1 MTKKYQTERC
11 KAILNKYPL
20 NHFLNREEKIFLIE
34 VFKNHPNWIEKRGV
48 GGRRI
53 FIGQDNYKHRCFF
66 IERMD
71 NTVVDISY
79 LTAIAGKNKSDLE
92 RIKIACRTA
101 ILPEILD
108 FRNKNVIFGVTKC
121 AISGEVLTKENI
133 NIDHYQ
139 LKFSEMFELWIKKQ
153 NKKEL
158 VKNIQVQDQTSS
170 FTNNEILNDF
180 ISFHNLNCKLRAVT
194 KHVNQNILR

>member
-1 MTKKYQTERC
+1 MTKKYQKDQC
-11 KAILNKYPL
+11 KLILNKYAL
-20 NHFLNREEKIFLIE
+20 NHTIIEERDFLVN
-34 VFKNHPNWIEKRGV
+34 VFKNHPNWQEKRGQ
-48 GGRRI
+48 GGKRI

-66 IERMD
+66 IERID

-79 LTAIAGKNKSDLE
+79 LTAIAGNSKSDLE

-101 ILPEILD
+101 ILPEIID

-121 AISGEVLTKENI
+121 AISDEILTKENI
-133 NIDHYQ
+133 NIDHYD
-139 LKFSEMFELWIKKQ
+139 LKFSEMFELWIKRY
-153 NKKEL
+153 NPKEL
-158 VKNIQVQDQTSS
+158 VKNIMVQEQTSI
-170 FTNNEILNDF
+170 FINNEILNDF

>member
-1 MTKKYQTERC
+1 MTKKYQKDQC
-11 KAILNKYPL
+11 KTILNKYAL
-20 NHFLNREEKIFLIE
+20 NHTIIEERDFLVN
-34 VFKNHPNWIEKRGV
+34 VFKNHPNWLEKRGK

-66 IERMD
+66 IERID

-79 LTAIAGKNKSDLE
+79 LTAIAGNNKSDLE

-108 FRNKNVIFGVTKC
+108 YRNKNVIFGVTKC
-121 AISGEVLTKENI
+121 AISNEILTKENI
-133 NIDHYQ
+133 NIDHYE
-139 LKFSEMFELWIKKQ
+139 LKFSEMFDLWIKKYIP
-153 NKKEL
+153 KEL

-170 FTNNEILNDF
+170 FTNDIILNDF

-194 KHVNQNILR
+194 KHVNQIVLR

>member
-1 MTKKYQTERC
+1 MTKKYQKDQC
-11 KAILNKYPL
+11 KAILNKYAL
-20 NHFLNREEKIFLIE
+20 NHTIIEERDFLVN
-34 VFKNHPNWIEKRGV
+34 VFKNHPNWQEKRGH
-48 GGRRI
+48 GGKRI

-66 IERMD
+66 IERID

-79 LTAIAGKNKSDLE
+79 LTAIAGNSKSDLE

-101 ILPEILD
+101 ILPEIID

-121 AISGEVLTKENI
+121 AISDEILTKENI
-133 NIDHYQ
+133 NIDHYD
-139 LKFSEMFELWIKKQ
+139 LKFSEMFELWIKRY
-153 NKKEL
+153 NPKEL
-158 VKNIQVQDQTSS
+158 VKNIMVQDQTSI
-170 FTNNEILNDF
+170 FINNEILNDF

>member
-1 MTKKYQTERC
+1 MTKKYQKDQC
-11 KAILNKYPL
+11 KTILNKYAL
-20 NHFLNREEKIFLIE
+20 NHTIIEERDFLVN
-34 VFKNHPNWIEKRGV
+34 VFKNHPNWLEKRGK

-66 IERMD
+66 IERID

-79 LTAIAGKNKSDLE
+79 LTAIAGNNKSDLE

-108 FRNKNVIFGVTKC
+108 YRNKNVIFGVTKC
-121 AISGEVLTKENI
+121 AISNEILTKENI
-133 NIDHYQ
+133 NIDHYE
-139 LKFSEMFELWIKKQ
+139 LKFSEMFDLWIKKYIP
-153 NKKEL
+153 KEL

-170 FTNNEILNDF
+170 FTNDIILNDF

>member
-1 MTKKYQTERC
+1 MTKKYQKDQC
-11 KAILNKYPL
+11 KAILNKYAL
-20 NHFLNREEKIFLIE
+20 NHTIIEERDFLVN
-34 VFKNHPNWIEKRGV
+34 VFKNHPNWQEKRGE
-48 GGRRI
+48 GGKRI

-66 IERMD
+66 IERID

-79 LTAIAGKNKSDLE
+79 LTAIAGNSKSDLE

-101 ILPEILD
+101 ILPEIID

-121 AISGEVLTKENI
+121 AISDEILTKENI
-133 NIDHYQ
+133 NIDHYD
-139 LKFSEMFELWIKKQ
+139 LKFSEMFALWIKRY
-153 NKKEL
+153 NPKEL
-158 VKNIQVQDQTSS
+158 VKNIMVQEQTSI
-170 FTNNEILNDF
+170 FINNEILNDF

>member
-1 MTKKYQTERC
+1 MTKKYQKDQC
-11 KAILNKYPL
+11 KEILNKYAL
-20 NHFLNREEKIFLIE
+20 NHTIIEEREFLVN
-34 VFKNHPNWIEKRGV
+34 VFKNHPNWLEKRGK

-66 IERMD
+66 IERID

-79 LTAIAGKNKSDLE
+79 LTAIAGNNKSDLE

-108 FRNKNVIFGVTKC
+108 YRNKNVIFGVTKC
-121 AISGEVLTKENI
+121 AISGEILTKENI
-133 NIDHYQ
+133 NIDHYE
-139 LKFSEMFELWIKKQ
+139 LKFSEMFDLWIKKYIP
-153 NKKEL
+153 KEL

-170 FTNNEILNDF
+170 FTNDIILNDF
-180 ISFHNLNCKLRAVT
+180 ISFHNINCKLRAVT
-194 KHVNQNILR
+194 KHVNQIVLR

>member
-1 MTKKYQTERC
+1 MTKKYQKDQC
-11 KAILNKYPL
+11 KEILNKYAL
-20 NHFLNREEKIFLIE
+20 NHTIIEEREFLVN
-34 VFKNHPNWIEKRGV
+34 VFKNHPNWLEKRGK

-66 IERMD
+66 IERID

-79 LTAIAGKNKSDLE
+79 LTAIAGNNKSDLE

-121 AISGEVLTKENI
+121 AISGEILTKENI
-133 NIDHYQ
+133 NIDHYE
-139 LKFSEMFELWIKKQ
+139 LKFSEMFDLWIKKYIP
-153 NKKEL
+153 KEL

-170 FTNNEILNDF
+170 FTNDIILNDF
-180 ISFHNLNCKLRAVT
+180 ISFHNINCKLRAVT
-194 KHVNQNILR
+194 KHVNQIVLR

>member
-1 MTKKYQTERC
+1 
-11 KAILNKYPL
+11 L
-20 NHFLNREEKIFLIE
+20 NHTIIEERDFLVN
-34 VFKNHPNWIEKRGV
+34 VFKNHPNWQEKRGE
-48 GGRRI
+48 GGKRI

-66 IERMD
+66 IERID

-79 LTAIAGKNKSDLE
+79 LTAIAGNSKSDLE

-101 ILPEILD
+101 ILPEIIN

-121 AISGEVLTKENI
+121 AISDEILTKENI
-133 NIDHYQ
+133 NIDHYD
-139 LKFSEMFELWIKKQ
+139 LKFSEMFELWIKRY
-153 NKKEL
+153 NPKEL
-158 VKNIQVQDQTSS
+158 IKNIQVQEQTSI
-170 FTNNEILNDF
+170 FINNEILNDF

>member
-1 MTKKYQTERC
+1 MTKKYQKDQC
-11 KAILNKYPL
+11 KAILNKYAL
-20 NHFLNREEKIFLIE
+20 NHTIIEERDFLVN
-34 VFKNHPNWIEKRGV
+34 VFKNHPNWQEKRGQ
-48 GGRRI
+48 GGKRI

-66 IERMD
+66 IERID

-79 LTAIAGKNKSDLE
+79 LTAIAGNSKSDLE

-101 ILPEILD
+101 ILPEIID

-121 AISGEVLTKENI
+121 AISDEILTKENI
-133 NIDHYQ
+133 NIDHYD
-139 LKFSEMFELWIKKQ
+139 LKFSEMFELWIKRY
-153 NKKEL
+153 NPTEL
-158 VKNIQVQDQTSS
+158 VKNIMVQEQTSI
-170 FTNNEILNDF
+170 FINNEILNDF

>member
-1 MTKKYQTERC
+1 MTKKYQKDQC
-11 KAILNKYPL
+11 KAILNKYAL
-20 NHFLNREEKIFLIE
+20 NHTIIEERDFLVN
-34 VFKNHPNWIEKRGV
+34 VFKNHPNWQEKRGH
-48 GGRRI
+48 GGKRI

-66 IERMD
+66 IERID

-79 LTAIAGKNKSDLE
+79 LTAIAGNSKSDLE

-101 ILPEILD
+101 ILPEIID

-121 AISGEVLTKENI
+121 AISDEILIKENI
-133 NIDHYQ
+133 NIDHYD
-139 LKFSEMFELWIKKQ
+139 LKFSEMFELWIKRY
-153 NKKEL
+153 NPKEL
-158 VKNIQVQDQTSS
+158 IKNIMVQEQTSI
-170 FTNNEILNDF
+170 FINNEILNDF

>member
-1 MTKKYQTERC
+1 MTKKYQKDQC
-11 KAILNKYPL
+11 KAILNKYAL
-20 NHFLNREEKIFLIE
+20 NHTIIEERDFLVN
-34 VFKNHPNWIEKRGV
+34 VFKNHPNWQEKRGH
-48 GGRRI
+48 GGKRI

-66 IERMD
+66 IERID

-79 LTAIAGKNKSDLE
+79 LTAIAGNSKSDLE

-101 ILPEILD
+101 ILPEIID

-121 AISGEVLTKENI
+121 AISDEILTKENI
-133 NIDHYQ
+133 NIDHYD
-139 LKFSEMFELWIKKQ
+139 LKFSEMFALWIKRY
-153 NKKEL
+153 NPKEL
-158 VKNIQVQDQTSS
+158 VKNIMVQEQTSI
-170 FTNNEILNDF
+170 FINNEILNDF

>member
-1 MTKKYQTERC
+1 MTKKYQKDQC
-11 KAILNKYPL
+11 KLILNKYAL
-20 NHFLNREEKIFLIE
+20 NHTIIEERDFLVN
-34 VFKNHPNWIEKRGV
+34 VFKNHPNWQEKRGH
-48 GGRRI
+48 GGKRI

-66 IERMD
+66 IERID

-79 LTAIAGKNKSDLE
+79 LTAIAGNSKSDLE

-101 ILPEILD
+101 ILPEIID

-121 AISGEVLTKENI
+121 AISDEILTKENI
-133 NIDHYQ
+133 NIDHYD
-139 LKFSEMFELWIKKQ
+139 LKFSEMFELWIKRY
-153 NKKEL
+153 NPKEL
-158 VKNIQVQDQTSS
+158 VKNIMVQEQTSI
-170 FTNNEILNDF
+170 FINNEILNDF

>member
-1 MTKKYQTERC
+1 MTKKYQKDQC
-11 KAILNKYPL
+11 KAILNKYAL
-20 NHFLNREEKIFLIE
+20 NHTIIEERDFLVN
-34 VFKNHPNWIEKRGV
+34 VFKNHPNWQEKRGH
-48 GGRRI
+48 GGKRI

-66 IERMD
+66 IERID

-79 LTAIAGKNKSDLE
+79 LTAIAGNSKSDLE

-101 ILPEILD
+101 ILPEIID

-121 AISGEVLTKENI
+121 AISDEILTKENI
-133 NIDHYQ
+133 NIDHYD
-139 LKFSEMFELWIKKQ
+139 LKFSEMFHLWIKRY
-153 NKKEL
+153 NPKEL
-158 VKNIQVQDQTSS
+158 VKNIMVQDQTSI
-170 FTNNEILNDF
+170 FINNEILNDF

>member
-1 MTKKYQTERC
+1 MTKKYQKDQC
-11 KAILNKYPL
+11 KTILNKYAL
-20 NHFLNREEKIFLIE
+20 NHTIIEERDFLVN
-34 VFKNHPNWIEKRGV
+34 VFKNHPNWLEKRGK

-66 IERMD
+66 IERID

-79 LTAIAGKNKSDLE
+79 LTAIASNNKSDLQ

-108 FRNKNVIFGVTKC
+108 YRNKNVIFGVTKC
-121 AISGEVLTKENI
+121 AISNEILTKENI
-133 NIDHYQ
+133 NIDHYE
-139 LKFSEMFELWIKKQ
+139 LKFSEMFDLWIKKYIP
-153 NKKEL
+153 KEL

-170 FTNNEILNDF
+170 FTNDIILNDF
-180 ISFHNLNCKLRAVT
+180 ISFHNINCKLRAVT
-194 KHVNQNILR
+194 KHVNQIVLR

>member
-1 MTKKYQTERC
+1 MTKKYQKDQC
-11 KAILNKYPL
+11 KEILNKYAL
-20 NHFLNREEKIFLIE
+20 NHTIIEEREFLVN
-34 VFKNHPNWIEKRGV
+34 VFKNHPNWLEKRGK

-66 IERMD
+66 IERID

-79 LTAIAGKNKSDLE
+79 LTAIAGNNKSDLE

-108 FRNKNVIFGVTKC
+108 YRNKNVIFGVTKC
-121 AISGEVLTKENI
+121 AISDEILTKENI
-133 NIDHYQ
+133 NIDHYD
-139 LKFSEMFELWIKKQ
+139 LKFSEMFDLWIKKYIS
-153 NKKEL
+153 KEL
-158 VKNIQVQDQTSS
+158 VKNIQVQDQTSR
-170 FTNNEILNDF
+170 FTNDIILNDF

-194 KHVNQNILR
+194 KHVNQIVLR

>member
-1 MTKKYQTERC
+1 MTKKYQKDQC
-11 KAILNKYPL
+11 KAILNKYAL
-20 NHFLNREEKIFLIE
+20 NHTIIEERDFLVN
-34 VFKNHPNWIEKRGV
+34 VFKNHPNWQEKRGH
-48 GGRRI
+48 GGKRI

-66 IERMD
+66 IERID

-79 LTAIAGKNKSDLE
+79 LTAIAGNSKSDLE

-101 ILPEILD
+101 ILPEIID

-121 AISGEVLTKENI
+121 AISDEILTKENI
-133 NIDHYQ
+133 NIDHYD
-139 LKFSEMFELWIKKQ
+139 LKFSEMFELWIKRY
-153 NKKEL
+153 NPKEL
-158 VKNIQVQDQTSS
+158 VKNIMVQEQTSI
-170 FTNNEILNDF
+170 FINNEILNDF

>member
-1 MTKKYQTERC
+1 MTKKYQKDQC
-11 KAILNKYPL
+11 KEILNKYAL
-20 NHFLNREEKIFLIE
+20 NHTIIEEREFLVN
-34 VFKNHPNWIEKRGV
+34 VFKNHPNWLEKRGK

-66 IERMD
+66 IERID

-79 LTAIAGKNKSDLE
+79 LTAIAGNSKSDLE

-101 ILPEILD
+101 ILPEIID

-121 AISGEVLTKENI
+121 AISGEILTKENI
-133 NIDHYQ
+133 NIDHYE
-139 LKFSEMFELWIKKQ
+139 LKFSEMFDLWIKKYIP
-153 NKKEL
+153 KEL

-170 FTNNEILNDF
+170 FTNDIILNDF
-180 ISFHNLNCKLRAVT
+180 ISFHNINCKLRAVT
-194 KHVNQNILR
+194 KHVNQIVLR